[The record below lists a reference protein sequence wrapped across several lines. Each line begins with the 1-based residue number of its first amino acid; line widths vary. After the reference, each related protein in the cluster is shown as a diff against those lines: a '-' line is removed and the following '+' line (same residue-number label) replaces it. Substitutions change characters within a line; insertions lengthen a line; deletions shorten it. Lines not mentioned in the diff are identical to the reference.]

1 MLKSPMRQPA
11 ATSEPSRENGTL
23 ASVNGAERPL
33 CGKSGWY
40 RESNLRPCTGAEV
53 YFFGGQH
60 MEKFGLNQL
69 REMFLSFFESKGH
82 LRLPSFSLIPQ
93 NDASLLLINSGMA
106 PMKPYFK
113 GEQEPPRHR
122 VCTCQK
128 CIRTGDIENIG
139 KTARHGTYFEMLG
152 NFSFGD
158 YFKHEA
164 IAWSWEFLT
173 SPQWVGIDPDRL
185 YPSVYV
191 DDDEAFDIWNKEIGI
206 PAERIFRFGKEDNF
220 WEHGAGPC
228 GPCSEIYFDRG
239 EKYGCGK
246 PGCTVGCDCDRYI
259 EVWNNVFSQFDN
271 DGEGHYS
278 DLAQK
283 NIDTGMG
290 LERLAVVCQGVDSLF
305 DVDTVMNITHKVSEL
320 TGAYYGKSH
329 KMDVSLRVITDHIR
343 SATFMI
349 CDGVLPSNEGRGYV
363 LRRLLRRA
371 ARHGKLLGVN
381 EPFLYKVIDTVIH
394 ENECQYPEL
403 REKQDY
409 ITKVVKTEEENF
421 ARTID
426 AGMKIFGELLAEH
439 KAKGES
445 TFSGADAFKLYDTY
459 GFPIDLTIEMC
470 EDEGMSVDQDEFKM
484 LMEEQRVRA
493 RKARE
498 ALGDLGWAGIEF
510 GKNIP
515 DTKFVGYDSTVTKAK
530 VLSIVA
536 DGELREEITA
546 GTEAIIVL
554 DQTTMY
560 AEMGG
565 QVADHGSIEG
575 PDWRFDVNN
584 VQKNKG
590 GKIMH
595 YGVLRSGSLKLGD
608 EATVSVCTVRRA
620 AVARAHSATHLL
632 QRALRDVLGDH
643 VHQAGSLV
651 EPDFLRFD
659 FTHFSAVTPE
669 QLKQVE
675 DMVNEAI
682 LTGFDVDI
690 REMPIAEAKSCGA
703 AALFGEKYGDI
714 VRVVNMGGYS
724 IELCGG
730 THLNNTAKAGAF
742 HIVSEGSVAS
752 GVRRIEATTGLETV
766 KALHKSIESLENVAA
781 LFKSSSS
788 DVLSRVEQQ
797 AAELK
802 EAKRQIEQFKAKES
816 AGGADSMLK
825 NAKDVGGLHVV
836 TAKLDGGDANA
847 LRQLGDVLRDKD
859 SAVVAVVAAV
869 NGEKITFQ
877 CVCGKEAVAKGVRA
891 GDIIKNIT
899 AIAGGKGGGKPDSA
913 MGGGNDLSKLNE
925 ALAAVENLVAEKI

>member
-1 MLKSPMRQPA
+1 
-11 ATSEPSRENGTL
+11 
-23 ASVNGAERPL
+23 
-33 CGKSGWY
+33 
-40 RESNLRPCTGAEV
+40 
-53 YFFGGQH
+53 
-60 MEKFGLNQL
+60 MEKYGLNQL

-82 LRLPSFSLIPQ
+82 LRLPSFPLIPQ

-113 GEQEPPRHR
+113 GEQEPPRRR

-173 SPQWVGIDPDRL
+173 SPEWVGIDPDRL
-185 YPSVYV
+185 YPSIYL
-191 DDDEAFDIWNKEIGI
+191 DDDEAFEIWNKEIGI

-228 GPCSEIYFDRG
+228 GPCSEIYYDRG

-246 PGCTVGCDCDRYI
+246 PGCTVGCDCDRYM

-271 DGEGHYS
+271 DGEGHYTE
-278 DLAQK
+278 LKQK

-403 REKQDY
+403 REKQSY
-409 ITKVVKTEEENF
+409 ITKVIKTEEENF
-421 ARTID
+421 AKTID
-426 AGMKIFGELLAEH
+426 AGMKIFADLLAEH
-439 KAKGES
+439 KAKGE
-445 TFSGADAFKLYDTY
+445 TVFSGADAFKLYDTY
-459 GFPIDLTIEMC
+459 GFPVDLTIEMC
-470 EDEGMSVDQDEFKM
+470 GDEGMTVNEDEFKK

-498 ALGDLGWAGIEF
+498 ALGDLGWAGQEF
-510 GKNIP
+510 GKDIP
-515 DTKFVGYDSTVTKAK
+515 ETEFVGYDKTECTAK
-530 VLSIVA
+530 VVAIVA
-536 DGELREEITA
+536 DGELREEIPA

-554 DQTTMY
+554 DRTVLY

-565 QVADHGSIEG
+565 QVADYGCMKADGVFFEV
-575 PDWRFDVNN
+575 DN

-590 GKIMH
+590 GKFMH
-595 YGVLRSGSLKLGD
+595 YGKLTGGDIKLGD
-608 EATVSVCTVRRA
+608 ELTVCVDEERRKA
-620 AVARAHSATHLL
+620 ISRAHSATHLL
-632 QRALRDVLGDH
+632 QSALRMVLGDH

-651 EPDFLRFD
+651 EPDHLRFD
-659 FTHFSAVTPE
+659 FTHFSALTAEEISEVNTIMA
-669 QLKQVE
+669 
-675 DMVNEAI
+675 DMI
-682 LTGFDVDI
+682 LDGAEITTRV
-690 REMPIAEAKSCGA
+690 MPYDEAKKLGA
-703 AALFGEKYGDI
+703 MALFGEKYGDT
-714 VRVVNMGGYS
+714 VRVVEMGDYS
-724 IELCGG
+724 REFCGG
-730 THLNNTAKAGAF
+730 THLDNTAKVGMF
-742 HIVSEGSVAS
+742 VITSEGSVAS
-752 GVRRIEATTGLETV
+752 GVRRIEAITGREVIAKYVSMSATLNKV
-766 KALHKSIESLENVAA
+766 ADKLKARPVEIM
-781 LFKSSSS
+781 
-788 DVLSRVEQQ
+788 SRVESNLSEIH
-797 AAELK
+797 ELK
-802 EAKRQIEQFKAKES
+802 QNIDRLKDQLMSGQAER
-816 AGGADSMLK
+816 MLYG
-825 NAKDVGGLHVV
+825 AKDIKGLKVITITNGPV
-836 TAKLDGGDANA
+836 NAADIRKMGD
-847 LRQLGDVLRDKD
+847 QLRDRFPNI
-859 SAVVAVVAAV
+859 VAVLAATAE
-869 NGEKITFQ
+869 NKATMLA
-877 CVCGKEAVAKGVRA
+877 VCGKNAVARGVKA
-891 GDIIKNIT
+891 GDLIKTIT
-899 AIAGGKGGGKPDSA
+899 KICDGTGGGKPDSA
-913 MGGGNDLSKLNE
+913 MGGCKNLLKLDD
-925 ALAAVENLVAEKI
+925 AMAAVDDFVNDNAKD

>member
-1 MLKSPMRQPA
+1 
-11 ATSEPSRENGTL
+11 
-23 ASVNGAERPL
+23 
-33 CGKSGWY
+33 
-40 RESNLRPCTGAEV
+40 
-53 YFFGGQH
+53 

-173 SPQWVGIDPDRL
+173 SPEWVGIDPDRL

-191 DDDEAFDIWNKEIGI
+191 DDDEAFDIWNKEVGI

-305 DVDTVMNITHKVSEL
+305 DVGTVMNITHKVSEL

-470 EDEGMSVDQDEFKM
+470 EDEGMSVDQDEFKK

-510 GKNIP
+510 GKTIP
-515 DTKFVGYDSTVTKAK
+515 DTRFVGYDSTVTQAK
-530 VLSIVA
+530 VLAIVA
-536 DGELREEITA
+536 DGEFREEITA
-546 GTEAIIVL
+546 GTEAILVL

-575 PDWRFDVNN
+575 PEGRFAVNN

-590 GKIMH
+590 GKYMH

-669 QLKQVE
+669 QLRQVE

-682 LTGFDVDI
+682 LTGYDVDV
-690 REMPIAEAKSCGA
+690 REMPVAEAKNCGA
-703 AALFGEKYGDI
+703 TALFGEKYGDI

-781 LFKSSSS
+781 LFKANSS
-788 DVLSRVEQQ
+788 DVLNRVEQQ

-825 NAKDVGGLHVV
+825 NARDVGGLHVV

-859 SAVVAVVAAV
+859 PSVVAVVAAV

-891 GDIIKNIT
+891 GDIIRSIT

-925 ALAAVENLVAEKI
+925 ALAAVESLVTEKI

>member
-1 MLKSPMRQPA
+1 
-11 ATSEPSRENGTL
+11 
-23 ASVNGAERPL
+23 
-33 CGKSGWY
+33 
-40 RESNLRPCTGAEV
+40 
-53 YFFGGQH
+53 

-113 GEQEPPRHR
+113 GEQEPPRRR

-173 SPQWVGIDPDRL
+173 SPEWVGIDPDRL
-185 YPSVYV
+185 YPSIYLE
-191 DDDEAFDIWNKEIGI
+191 DDEAFEIWNKEIGI

-228 GPCSEIYFDRG
+228 GPCSEIYYDRG

-246 PGCTVGCDCDRYI
+246 PGCTVGCDCDRYM

-271 DGEGHYS
+271 DGEGHYTE
-278 DLAQK
+278 LKQK

-403 REKQDY
+403 REKQSY
-409 ITKVVKTEEENF
+409 ITKVIKTEEENF
-421 ARTID
+421 AKTID
-426 AGMKIFGELLAEH
+426 AGMKIFADLLAEH
-439 KAKGES
+439 KAKGE
-445 TFSGADAFKLYDTY
+445 TVFSGADAFKLYDTY
-459 GFPIDLTIEMC
+459 GFPVDLTIEMC
-470 EDEGMSVDQDEFKM
+470 GDEGMTVNEDEFKK

-498 ALGDLGWAGIEF
+498 ALGDLGWAGQEF
-510 GKNIP
+510 GKDIP
-515 DTKFVGYDSTVTKAK
+515 ETEFVGYDKTECTANVVA
-530 VLSIVA
+530 IVA
-536 DGELREEITA
+536 DGELREEIPA

-554 DQTTMY
+554 DRTVLY

-565 QVADHGSIEG
+565 QVADYGCMKADGVFFEV
-575 PDWRFDVNN
+575 DN

-590 GKIMH
+590 GKFMH
-595 YGVLRSGSLKLGD
+595 YGKLTGGDIKLGD
-608 EATVSVCTVRRA
+608 ELTVCVDEERRKA
-620 AVARAHSATHLL
+620 ISRAHSATHLL
-632 QRALRDVLGDH
+632 QSALRMVLGDH

-651 EPDFLRFD
+651 EPDHLRFD
-659 FTHFSAVTPE
+659 FTHFSALTAEEISEVNTIMA
-669 QLKQVE
+669 
-675 DMVNEAI
+675 DMI
-682 LTGFDVDI
+682 LDGAEITTRV
-690 REMPIAEAKSCGA
+690 MPYDEAKKLGA
-703 AALFGEKYGDI
+703 MALFGEKYGDT
-714 VRVVNMGGYS
+714 VRVVEMGDYS
-724 IELCGG
+724 REFCGG
-730 THLNNTAKAGAF
+730 THLDNTAKVGMF
-742 HIVSEGSVAS
+742 VITSEGSVAS
-752 GVRRIEATTGLETV
+752 GVRRIEAITGREVIAKYVSMSATLNKV
-766 KALHKSIESLENVAA
+766 ADKLKARPVEIM
-781 LFKSSSS
+781 
-788 DVLSRVEQQ
+788 SRVESNLSEIH
-797 AAELK
+797 ELK
-802 EAKRQIEQFKAKES
+802 QNIDRLKDQLMSGQAER
-816 AGGADSMLK
+816 MLYG
-825 NAKDVGGLHVV
+825 AKDIKGLKVITITNGPV
-836 TAKLDGGDANA
+836 NAADIRKMGD
-847 LRQLGDVLRDKD
+847 QLRDRFPNI
-859 SAVVAVVAAV
+859 VAVLAATAE
-869 NGEKITFQ
+869 NKATMLA
-877 CVCGKEAVAKGVRA
+877 VCGKNAVARGVKA
-891 GDIIKNIT
+891 GDLIKTIT
-899 AIAGGKGGGKPDSA
+899 RICDGTGGGKPDSA
-913 MGGGNDLSKLNE
+913 MGGCKNLLKLDD
-925 ALAAVENLVAEKI
+925 AMAAVDDFVNDNAKD

>member
-1 MLKSPMRQPA
+1 MQW
-11 ATSEPSRENGTL
+11 T
-23 ASVNGAERPL
+23 SVND
-33 CGKSGWY
+33 
-40 RESNLRPCTGAEV
+40 
-53 YFFGGQH
+53 
-60 MEKFGLNQL
+60 L
-69 REMFLSFFESKGH
+69 REKFLSFFESKGH

-93 NDASLLLINSGMA
+93 DDKSLLLINAGMA
-106 PMKPYFK
+106 PMKKYFT
-113 GEQEPPRHR
+113 GEVEPPRHR

-139 KTARHGTYFEMLG
+139 KTSRHGTFFEMLG

-173 SPQWVGIDPDRL
+173 SPDWVGIDPDRL
-185 YPSVYV
+185 YPSIYV
-191 DDDEAFDIWNKEIGI
+191 DDDEAFEIWNKEIGI

-220 WEHGAGPC
+220 WEHGTGPC

-246 PGCTVGCDCDRYI
+246 PDCRPGCDCDRYI

-271 DGEGHYS
+271 DGAGHYTE
-278 DLAQK
+278 LKQK

-320 TGAYYGKSH
+320 TGAFYGKSH

-343 SATFMI
+343 SGVFMI

-381 EPFLYKVIDTVIH
+381 KPFLYKVIETVVQ
-394 ENECQYPEL
+394 ENEGQYPEL
-403 REKQDY
+403 REKQEY

-426 AGMKIFGELLAEH
+426 AGMKIFSDLLEEH
-439 KAKGES
+439 KRKGES
-445 TFSGADAFKLYDTY
+445 VFSGADAFRLYDTY

-470 EDEGMSVDQDEFKM
+470 EDEGMSVDETAFKA

-510 GKNIP
+510 GKDIP
-515 DTKFVGYDSTVTKAK
+515 ETKFVGYDHESTKGK
-530 VLSIVA
+530 VLAIVT
-536 DGELREEITA
+536 DGELREAITA
-546 GTEAIIVL
+546 GTDAILVL
-554 DQTTMY
+554 DKTVLY

-565 QVADHGSIEG
+565 QVGDRGEISG
-575 PDWRFDVNN
+575 DGLRFAVND

-590 GKIMH
+590 GKFMH
-595 YGVLRSGSLKLGD
+595 YGTLTEGELHVGD
-608 EATVSVCTVRRA
+608 RVTASYDAERRRA
-620 AVARAHSATHLL
+620 VGRAHSATHLL
-632 QRALRDVLGDH
+632 QRALRDVLGEH

-651 EPDFLRFD
+651 EPDRLRFD
-659 FTHFSAVTPE
+659 FTHFSAVTSE
-669 QLKQVE
+669 QLRQVE
-675 DMVNEAI
+675 DAVNEAI
-682 LTGFDVDI
+682 LAGYEIDVK
-690 REMPIAEAKSCGA
+690 EMSIDKARSLGA
-703 AALFGEKYGDI
+703 MALFGEKYGDE

-724 IELCGG
+724 VELCGG
-730 THLNNTAKAGAF
+730 THLDNTAKAGSF
-742 HIVSEGSVAS
+742 HIVSESSVAA
-752 GVRRIEATTGLETV
+752 GVRRIEATTGSETLALLRKDLETLEALAAMF
-766 KALHKSIESLENVAA
+766 KA
-781 LFKSSSS
+781 SSG
-788 DVLSRVEQQ
+788 DVMARVEQQ

-802 EAKRQIEQFKAKES
+802 EAKRIIEQYKAKES

-825 NAKDVGGLHVV
+825 NAKDVDGLHVV
-836 TAKLDGGDANA
+836 TASMENADAGA

-859 SAVVAVVAAV
+859 AAVVAVIAAV
-869 NGEKITFQ
+869 NGDKITFQ
-877 CVCGKEAVAKGVRA
+877 CVCGKQAVARSVRA
-891 GDIIKNIT
+891 GDIIKYIT
-899 AIAGGKGGGKPDSA
+899 AIVGGKGGGKPDSA
-913 MGGGNDLSKLNE
+913 MGGGSDVSKLKD
-925 ALAAVENLVAEKI
+925 ALSAVESFVKSKM